1 MINRFYIV
9 MIIMFGCG
17 IFTLICNNTTINLI
31 VIVFGFFIYMCC
43 WEYILNDM
51 NEKEER
57 FIEKIK
63 NLF

>member
-1 MINRFYIV
+1 MLA
-9 MIIMFGCG
+9 CG
-17 IFTLICNNTTINLI
+17 IFSLMCNNATINLI
-31 VIVFGFFIYMCC
+31 VIVFGFFIYMCG

>member
-1 MINRFYIV
+1 MVNRFYIV
-9 MIIMFGCG
+9 MVIMFGCG

-31 VIVFGFFIYMCC
+31 VIVFGFFFFLCC